1 MLKKIICAIVLI
13 TRTITELIG
22 ACCNSQS
29 ALNITLRRRKAST
42 GTGST
47 RHLPPPSSVAQRKR
61 WNLEAAAARSHPD
74 PAFLLAL
81 SGVTLTRPARRRSTA
96 RPARICWRRR
106 RRPAPE
112 PPPARR
118 RAGARHR
125 RRRGGPR
132 WGRAGA
138 TPPSSWR
145 RTACAGTGSSS
156 CAIGPYTHAWTHPHA
171 TPTISSVCNLLARP
185 AGIIC
190 WLTVINRART
200 LLRLILLL
208 VTIRSSSRALHAR
221 WVIDGRHIDSIKT
234 I

>member
-156 CAIGPYTHAWTHPHA
+156 CAIGPYTHDTCMDPPTRHA
-171 TPTISSVCNLLARP
+171 HHQFCVQFARP
-185 AGIIC
+185 AG
-190 WLTVINRART
+190 RHY
-200 LLRLILLL
+200 LL
-208 VTIRSSSRALHAR
+208 VDR
-221 WVIDGRHIDSIKT
+221 D
-234 I
+234 